1 MPKDQKKKTGRQN
14 YDWATIKHDYVTTPN
29 MTLRKIAAK
38 YGITLDTVA
47 HKSKAE
53 GWFATRKE
61 HQTKVVTKA
70 ITKTC
75 ELQAKELAEEADFLA
90 LMKGHVSRMLNDQNQ
105 FNRHIKVDPVTGDV
119 SDEILDKVD
128 SRAVKDTM
136 QTLKMIEEM
145 SRSLYNIQKA
155 EAIQKRQLE
164 AERLQLERERFEF
177 EKQKAELFK
186 PDNSNSIKI
195 DGLEEGWA
203 E

>member
-1 MPKDQKKKTGRQN
+1 MPKDPHKNGGIRH
-14 YDWATIKHDYVTTPN
+14 DWAAIKHEYVTDPKSS
-29 MTLRKIAAK
+29 LRKIADK
-38 YGITLDTVA
+38 YGVNYNTVA
-47 HKSKAE
+47 KKSKADD
-53 GWFATRKE
+53 WFATRKKT
-61 HQTKVVTKA
+61 QSKILAKA
-70 ITKTC
+70 ISRTEDKM
-75 ELQAKELAEEADFLA
+75 AKELAEEADFLA
-90 LMKGHVSRMLNDQNQ
+90 LMKGHVSRMLNDQDQ

-177 EKQKAELFK
+177 EKLKADINK
-186 PDNSNSIKI
+186 PDASNTIRI